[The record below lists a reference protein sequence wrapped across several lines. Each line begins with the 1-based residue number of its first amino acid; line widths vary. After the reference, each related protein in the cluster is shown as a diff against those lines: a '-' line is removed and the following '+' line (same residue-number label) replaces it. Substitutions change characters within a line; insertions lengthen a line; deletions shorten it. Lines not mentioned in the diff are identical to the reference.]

1 MSSHNFKVGSCGFT
15 FRILHTAIFVIFLF
29 LGNIFDLF
37 KFSSKPYKC

>member
-15 FRILHTAIFVIFLF
+15 FRILHTAISVIFLF